1 MQIQSFD
8 AAVIHDARPNPLD
21 YLSIE
26 TTYHYRA
33 TVCVYPANL
42 GITISAEIQV
52 WVDGSAASWERL
64 TKGLSA
70 WGHLPFQGLCGD
82 AAAARRRCVL
92 FLVGG
97 FALQK
102 KDLVVILCFVEV
114 LSVIVLL

>member
-1 MQIQSFD
+1 MEALRSSSSDDF
-8 AAVIHDARPNPLD
+8 P
-21 YLSIE
+21 
-26 TTYHYRA
+26 
-33 TVCVYPANL
+33 
-42 GITISAEIQV
+42 
-52 WVDGSAASWERL
+52 
-64 TKGLSA
+64 SA